1 MSKRE
6 ISMIILKVHEY
17 GLDVKSI
24 HYRTDGDHPSFKLNK
39 NIIAVVYCSSIT
51 DGGFKREE
59 FREFAKCYSHIFFQ
73 CK

>member
-6 ISMIILKVHEY
+6 ISSIILIVPKF
-17 GLDVKSI
+17 GLNVKSI
-24 HYRTDGDHPSFKLNK
+24 HYRTDGDNPLFKTYK

-59 FREFAKCYSHIFFQ
+59 FRGYAERYPHIYFQ